1 MRNKDHGAA
10 GRTGQI
16 RNKDWGA
23 AGGCE
28 KLTKASGTDE
38 TASGREVEFTIKG
51 QPFESENFTFQRVT
65 LVLHPYGPFG
75 REKNKRKKSWLQP

>member
-16 RNKDWGA
+16 RNKDRGA
-23 AGGCE
+23 AGACE
-28 KLTKASGTDE
+28 KFTKASGTDE

-51 QPFESENFTFQRVT
+51 
-65 LVLHPYGPFG
+65 LAL
-75 REKNKRKKSWLQP
+75 

>member
-28 KLTKASGTDE
+28 KFTKASGTDE

-51 QPFESENFTFQRVT
+51 LASPLKVKISLFNA
-65 LVLHPYGPFG
+65 
-75 REKNKRKKSWLQP
+75 